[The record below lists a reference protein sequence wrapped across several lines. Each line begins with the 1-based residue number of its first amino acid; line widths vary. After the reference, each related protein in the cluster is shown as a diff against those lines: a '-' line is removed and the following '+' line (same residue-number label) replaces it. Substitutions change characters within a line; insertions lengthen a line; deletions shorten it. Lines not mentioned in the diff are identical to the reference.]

1 MSFPL
6 FLVVRVKYLQSTYLT
21 HVSMEVKAA
30 ISEVACSRCSVGT
43 QLLSNSTGASSY
55 WIFQSAANSFQI
67 RMGLHF
73 RIIILVTATHHI
85 TCGAGF
91 LLFFIKATQ
100 ILGNRNIVWTNHTRH
115 CTKPTQELPCT
126 VFPVITSLVFVFFF
140 LEKVFFSEISSLSSF
155 CSQIIRIFTNC
166 LLKSLILRFLQL
178 FSVYK

>member
-1 MSFPL
+1 
-6 FLVVRVKYLQSTYLT
+6 
-21 HVSMEVKAA
+21 MEVKAA

-100 ILGNRNIVWTNHTRH
+100 ILGNRNIV
-115 CTKPTQELPCT
+115 
-126 VFPVITSLVFVFFF
+126 
-140 LEKVFFSEISSLSSF
+140 
-155 CSQIIRIFTNC
+155 
-166 LLKSLILRFLQL
+166 
-178 FSVYK
+178 

>member
-21 HVSMEVKAA
+21 HVSVEVKAS

-91 LLFFIKATQ
+91 LLFFVQATQ

-115 CTKPTQELPCT
+115 CTKPTQELRCT
-126 VFPVITSLVFVFFF
+126 FYPVITSLGFFF
-140 LEKVFFSEISSLSSF
+140 QKKFSSL
-155 CSQIIRIFTNC
+155 
-166 LLKSLILRFLQL
+166 KSHL
-178 FSVYK
+178 